1 MMSTVILAPKLR
13 TVKGIE
19 VTARK
24 GRREWTFRLP
34 WGNGRRREALAFL
47 AGLRDEGVEE
57 IIVHNSIILE
67 RREDYVDSER

>member
-24 GRREWTFRLP
+24 GRRQWTFGLP
-34 WGNGRRREALAFL
+34 WDGRRREALAFL
-47 AGLRDEGVEE
+47 EGLWDEGVGE
-57 IIVHNSIILE
+57 IILHNPIILE
-67 RREDYVDSER
+67 RREDYVDSQR

>member
-1 MMSTVILAPKLR
+1 MVVTSIPGVGRA
-13 TVKGIE
+13 VK

-24 GRREWTFRLP
+24 GGREWSFGLP